1 MALQLAVKP
10 QEKEIIIE
18 QRQDLDTIIIGGG
31 PAGLTAAIYCLR
43 ARLNVVL
50 IEKMILGGV
59 ASTTYSIENYPGFPD
74 AIGGLALTEK
84 MSDQAKKLGLNVIW
98 GNVIRA
104 KKKKE
109 RCEVEI
115 DGKTLSAKT
124 LIIATGTEAAKLDIP
139 GEAKFRGRGVS
150 YCATCD
156 GPFYKDKN
164 IIVVGGGNAAVEEA
178 LFLTRYANKVSIV
191 HRRDE
196 LRADRIVAERA
207 RNHPKI
213 YFFWHAVMETIG
225 GQAKVESVVIK
236 DLLSGKKLTVP
247 ADGVFVYVG
256 SRPNTECVKKVVK
269 LDEPGYIITDEKM
282 ATSVS
287 GIFAA
292 GDVRVKHLRQVVT
305 AAADG
310 AIAADSI
317 REYLSAKG

>member
-18 QRQDLDTIIIGGG
+18 ERHDLDTIIIGGG

-50 IEKMILGGV
+50 IEKMILGGA

-109 RCEVEI
+109 HCEVEI

-124 LIIATGTEAAKLDIP
+124 LIIATGTEAAKLGIP
-139 GEAKFRGRGVS
+139 GEEKFRGRGVS

-164 IIVVGGGNAAVEEA
+164 ILVVGGGNAAVEEA
-178 LFLTRYANKVSIV
+178 LFLTRYASKVSI
-191 HRRDE
+191 
-196 LRADRIVAERA
+196 
-207 RNHPKI
+207 
-213 YFFWHAVMETIG
+213 
-225 GQAKVESVVIK
+225 
-236 DLLSGKKLTVP
+236 
-247 ADGVFVYVG
+247 
-256 SRPNTECVKKVVK
+256 
-269 LDEPGYIITDEKM
+269 
-282 ATSVS
+282 
-287 GIFAA
+287 
-292 GDVRVKHLRQVVT
+292 
-305 AAADG
+305 
-310 AIAADSI
+310 
-317 REYLSAKG
+317 